1 MIVDYI
7 YFTLIA
13 SLIQQSLKP
22 NKPPKLMKLR
32 NILSAAA
39 LCTASVLALSSCS
52 KQQETVAPAEEAISQ
67 SVLSKI
73 KDMGLTTQDIK
84 KVDGGYLVE
93 GDILITDENLAT
105 KPEYQMLRV
114 GTEEQ
119 YRTTN
124 LVSVGSGRT
133 VSIQVSVYLPSAYVT
148 ATDELIRRF
157 NAQSLLIRFTRVTSG
172 GQIFLSK
179 APAGSTYLASAGF
192 PSSGN
197 AFNSVKVNSDAIGTA
212 NASTYI
218 ATILAHEVGHC
229 IGFRHTDYAGRQ
241 YSCGGAAV
249 NEGASTVGAIYIPG
263 TPSGNDPNS
272 WMLACIG
279 SGANRPFNTNDVTAL
294 RYVY

>member
-1 MIVDYI
+1 
-7 YFTLIA
+7 
-13 SLIQQSLKP
+13 
-22 NKPPKLMKLR
+22 MKLK
-32 NILSAAA
+32 NVLSAAA
-39 LCTASVLALSSCS
+39 ICTASVLALSSCS
-52 KQQETVAPAEEAISQ
+52 KEKEAVSPSAEAEISQ
-67 SVLSKI
+67 SVISQI
-73 KDMGLTTQDIK
+73 KAMGLTTQGMQ
-84 KVDGGYLVE
+84 KVEGGYLVE
-93 GDILITDENLAT
+93 DDILITPENLAA

-114 GTEEQ
+114 GNEEQ

-133 VSIQVSVYLPSAYVT
+133 VSIQVSTSLPSAYVT
-148 ATDELIRRF
+148 ATDEVVRRY
-157 NAQSLLIRFTRVTSG
+157 NAQSLLIRFVRVTSG
-172 GQIFLSK
+172 GQILLSK

-192 PSSGN
+192 PSGGN

-249 NEGASTVGAIYIPG
+249 NEGASTVGAVYIPG
-263 TPSGNDPNS
+263 TPSGNDPDS

-279 SGANRPFNTNDVTAL
+279 SGANRPFNANDVTAL

>member
-1 MIVDYI
+1 
-7 YFTLIA
+7 
-13 SLIQQSLKP
+13 
-22 NKPPKLMKLR
+22 MKVK

-39 LCTASVLALSSCS
+39 WCTVSVLALSSCS
-52 KQQETVAPAEEAISQ
+52 KEKETSMPAPSEAIEQ
-67 SVLSKI
+67 SVLSQI
-73 KDMGLTTQDIK
+73 KDMGLTT
-84 KVDGGYLVE
+84 DGIQRVEDGYLVE
-93 GDILITDENLAT
+93 GDILITPENLAA

-114 GTEEQ
+114 GAEEQ

-133 VSIQVSVYLPSAYVT
+133 VSIQVSTSLPSAYVT
-148 ATDELIRRF
+148 ATDEVIRRY
-157 NAQSLLIRFTRVTSG
+157 NAQSLLIRFVRVTSS

-192 PSSGN
+192 PSGGN

-279 SGANRPFNTNDVTAL
+279 SGQNRPFNTNDVTAL